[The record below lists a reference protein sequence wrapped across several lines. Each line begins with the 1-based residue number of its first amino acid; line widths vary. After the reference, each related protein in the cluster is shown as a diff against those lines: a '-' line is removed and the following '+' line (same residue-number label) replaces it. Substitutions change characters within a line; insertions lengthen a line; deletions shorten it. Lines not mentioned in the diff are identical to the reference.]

1 MLRFGGT
8 DAGAIHQTRGGVCTG
23 GISISTRYVHSPME
37 MADVGDVEACAALV
51 AAYAQSK
58 LD

>member
-1 MLRFGGT
+1 MVLVTFGVSF
-8 DAGAIHQTRGGVCTG
+8 HHSRGGVCTG